1 MSGEPLFSSGAS
13 VEVAWASPG
22 VPLKN
27 RQKKGDKIDRNGTY
41 KAGQRF
47 DTGRFEAP
55 IHPYNYPEELGPIP
69 DFDIPSRFRAPALDP
84 LTGAKNAYILHKNIY
99 ANTPEHGG
107 QRLDLLGLTHRA
119 SLYRSLPI

>member
-1 MSGEPLFSSGAS
+1 MGITWRLTEKPPKSA
-13 VEVAWASPG
+13 
-22 VPLKN
+22 
-27 RQKKGDKIDRNGTY
+27 KIDRNGTY

-84 LTGAKNAYILHKNIY
+84 LTGAKNACILHKNIY